1 MFNVL
6 QKLFNVIDRTQD
18 DKITSDDLVH
28 LDKEDWEHV
37 RVLVTDLT
45 DLSMAENDM
54 REEEMTS
61 EAEQFG
67 EMSQDESDLHTDL

>member
-1 MFNVL
+1 M
-6 QKLFNVIDRTQD
+6 
-18 DKITSDDLVH
+18 
-28 LDKEDWEHV
+28 
-37 RVLVTDLT
+37 LVTDLT

-67 EMSQDESDLHTDL
+67 EMNQDESDLHTEL